1 MGLNRRLA
9 AAAAFVVLTASAR
22 VPASAQTP
30 QLFQFFVSATDA
42 SGAPL
47 TDLRAADVIMSED
60 GVSQPIVKVEPVP
73 VPMKLT
79 IVVDNGF
86 ESADAIE
93 HYRTG
98 LTGLIE
104 ALPMDV
110 EITLISTSPQ
120 PRTVVKPTT
129 DRGQAL
135 SGLKNFAPERGAPRF
150 FDALIEYSQRLQRE
164 AKDAKAPPYL
174 PVLLMLSTAAK
185 DQTAYQPKDIEK
197 ALAALVARHA
207 RMNTVMVSTR
217 QGDVKAA
224 VSLKSTDQALVA
236 IPAAKATNGRYEE
249 VPVPSNLATL
259 LPQWGRDLAA
269 LHVRQNNQF
278 RVTVERGSS
287 GDLKNP
293 RIELTRPGMKGAVTR
308 DGFLP

>member
-1 MGLNRRLA
+1 
-9 AAAAFVVLTASAR
+9 
-22 VPASAQTP
+22 
-30 QLFQFFVSATDA
+30 
-42 SGAPL
+42 
-47 TDLRAADVIMSED
+47 
-60 GVSQPIVKVEPVP
+60 
-73 VPMKLT
+73 
-79 IVVDNGF
+79 
-86 ESADAIE
+86 
-93 HYRTG
+93 
-98 LTGLIE
+98 
-104 ALPMDV
+104 
-110 EITLISTSPQ
+110 
-120 PRTVVKPTT
+120 
-129 DRGQAL
+129 
-135 SGLKNFAPERGAPRF
+135 
-150 FDALIEYSQRLQRE
+150 
-164 AKDAKAPPYL
+164 
-174 PVLLMLSTAAK
+174 
-185 DQTAYQPKDIEK
+185 
-197 ALAALVARHA
+197 
-207 RMNTVMVSTR
+207 MNTVMVSTR